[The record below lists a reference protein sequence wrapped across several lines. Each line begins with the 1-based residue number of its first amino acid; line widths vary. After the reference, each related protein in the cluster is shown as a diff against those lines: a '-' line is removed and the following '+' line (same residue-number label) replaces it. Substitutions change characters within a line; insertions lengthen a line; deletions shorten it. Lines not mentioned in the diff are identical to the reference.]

1 MSASP
6 FADRPPASSFCLPSK
21 LALGV
26 FALVLSACDAPA
38 PAPVAPPPEVGVSI
52 LAPRAVEL
60 KDEFNGRIEAVDAVE
75 LRPRVS
81 GYLQKVAVK
90 EGEHVTAGTVLF
102 VIDQRPYRIALARA
116 EAQFQQARAASNLAQ
131 VQLARVKALQAARAS
146 SQEELDNASG
156 AQMQLDAA
164 LRAAAAAVD
173 EARLNLSFTE
183 VKAPIAGQV
192 GRALLTVGNL
202 ARADQS
208 LLTTIVSQDP
218 VYVYFDSD
226 EQSYL
231 RYIAQRTDTGTRVIQ
246 QRPVAVGLANQPGF
260 PYAGVVDFLDNR
272 LDPATGTIRARARIA
287 NPDHRLTPGLYAR
300 VQLGGTA
307 AQDLL
312 LVDDKAL
319 LTDQDQRYVY
329 VVGPDSK
336 ALRRDVK
343 VGRVIGGQRIVESGL
358 QTGDQVVVEGFQKI
372 FYPGAPVEPVPYGA
386 PVTAS
391 PTAVTS
397 SATVASTSGSPSLKQ

>member
-1 MSASP
+1 
-6 FADRPPASSFCLPSK
+6 
-21 LALGV
+21 
-26 FALVLSACDAPA
+26 
-38 PAPVAPPPEVGVSI
+38 VSI

-231 RYIAQRTDTGTRVIQ
+231 RYIAQRSDTGARPIQ

-260 PYAGVVDFLDNR
+260 PYAGTVDFLDNR

-287 NPDHRLTPGLYAR
+287 NPHHQFTPGMYAR
-300 VQLGGTA
+300 VQLSGTA
-307 AQDLL
+307 SKDLL
-312 LVDDKAL
+312 MVDDKAL
-319 LTDQDQRYVY
+319 LTDQDLRYVY
-329 VVGPDSK
+329 VVGPDNK
-336 ALRRDVK
+336 ALRREVK

-358 QTGDQVVVEGFQKI
+358 QAGDQVVIEGYQKI
-372 FYPGAPVEPVPYGA
+372 FYPGAPVKPVPY
-386 PVTAS
+386 
-391 PTAVTS
+391 VTS
-397 SATVASTSGSPSLKQ
+397 AAVAVGSASLKQ

>member
-1 MSASP
+1 M
-6 FADRPPASSFCLPSK
+6 
-21 LALGV
+21 

-38 PAPVAPPPEVGVSI
+38 PAPVAPPPEVGVSV
-52 LAPRAVEL
+52 LALRAIEL

-90 EGEHVTAGTVLF
+90 EGQHVAAGTVLF

-116 EAQFQQARAASNLAQ
+116 EAQFQQAQAAAKLAQ
-131 VQLARVKALQAARAS
+131 LQLARVKTLQAARAS
-146 SQEELDNASG
+146 SQEELDTASG

-164 LRAAAAAVD
+164 LRMAAAAVD

-192 GRALLTVGNL
+192 GRALLTAGNL

-231 RYIAQRTDTGTRVIQ
+231 RYTAQRTDTGARPIQ
-246 QRPVAVGLANQPGF
+246 QRPVAVGLANQQGF
-260 PYAGVVDFLDNR
+260 PYAGTVDFLDNR

-287 NPDHRLTPGLYAR
+287 NPHHQFTPGMYAR
-300 VQLGGTA
+300 VQLSGTA
-307 AQDLL
+307 SKDVL

-319 LTDQDQRYVY
+319 LTDQDLRYVY
-329 VVGPDSK
+329 VVDADNK

-343 VGRVIGGQRIVESGL
+343 VGRVIDGQRIVESGL
-358 QTGDQVVVEGFQKI
+358 QAGDQVVIEGYQKI
-372 FYPGAPVEPVPYGA
+372 FYPGAPVKPVPYVSPTA
-386 PVTAS
+386 AS
-391 PTAVTS
+391 PTAAR
-397 SATVASTSGSPSLKQ
+397 SAVAAGSPSLKQ

>member
-231 RYIAQRTDTGTRVIQ
+231 RYIAQRSDTGARPIQ

-260 PYAGVVDFLDNR
+260 PYAGTVDFLDNR

-287 NPDHRLTPGLYAR
+287 NPHHQFTPGMYAR
-300 VQLGGTA
+300 VQLSGTA
-307 AQDLL
+307 SKDLL
-312 LVDDKAL
+312 MVDDKAL
-319 LTDQDQRYVY
+319 LTDQDLRYVY
-329 VVGPDSK
+329 VVGPDNK
-336 ALRRDVK
+336 ALRREVK

-358 QTGDQVVVEGFQKI
+358 QAGDQVVIEGYQKI
-372 FYPGAPVEPVPYGA
+372 FYPGAPVTPVPYVSPTA
-386 PVTAS
+386 AS
-391 PTAVTS
+391 PTAAR
-397 SATVASTSGSPSLKQ
+397 SAVAAGSPSLKQ

>member
-1 MSASP
+1 M
-6 FADRPPASSFCLPSK
+6 L
-21 LALGV
+21 
-26 FALVLSACDAPA
+26 ALVLSACDAPA
-38 PAPVAPPPEVGVSI
+38 PAPVAPPPEVGVSVV
-52 LAPRAVEL
+52 APRAIEL

-90 EGEHVTAGTVLF
+90 EGGHVAAGTVLF
-102 VIDQRPYRIALARA
+102 VIDQRPYCIALARA
-116 EAQFQQARAASNLAQ
+116 EAQFQQAQAAAKLAQ
-131 VQLARVKALQAARAS
+131 VQLARVKTLQAARAS
-146 SQEELDNASG
+146 SQEELDNAGG

-183 VKAPIAGQV
+183 VRAPIAGQV

-231 RYIAQRTDTGTRVIQ
+231 RYTAQRTDTGARPIQ
-246 QRPVAVGLANQPGF
+246 QRPVAVGLANQQGF
-260 PYAGVVDFLDNR
+260 PYAGTVDFLDNR

-287 NPDHRLTPGLYAR
+287 NPQHQFTPGMYAR
-300 VQLGGTA
+300 VQLSGTA
-307 AQDLL
+307 SKDVLV
-312 LVDDKAL
+312 VDDKAL

-329 VVGPDSK
+329 VIGPDNK

-343 VGRVIGGQRIVESGL
+343 VGRVISGQRIVESGL
-358 QTGDQVVVEGFQKI
+358 QAGDQVVVEGYQKI
-372 FYPGAPVEPVPYGA
+372 FYPGAPVKPVPY
-386 PVTAS
+386 VS
-391 PTAVTS
+391 PTAVS
-397 SATVASTSGSPSLKQ
+397 PAAVAGSPSLKR